1 MGVPGF
7 FASLY
12 RKYSHTK
19 FVFSK
24 LDLLDRNSSHSL
36 TSSRGEKI
44 STQLFNGKFNN
55 VKYDMSSINELYLD
69 TNCLIHPV
77 CFKVF
82 NENQSLSITN
92 PHKLEE
98 KMIKEVIIYIEKL
111 ITLVN
116 PSTLVYI
123 AIDGVA
129 PMAKI
134 KHQRMRRFKSIL
146 DNGIK
151 EDIAKKHNVEYI
163 KPWNNSAITP
173 GTEFMEK
180 LTKAIINYC
189 NIKKQNNISNKTREP
204 VQYIFS
210 TANTPGEGEHKI
222 LQHIK
227 SNISSDKTI
236 SRIIYGLDAD
246 LLYLALASN
255 ASNIYLLREI
265 TEFQNIKSSDG
276 FCFVSIDIMKDCIYD
291 SMIEDLCYDDKTSAT
306 GIETFKNLIDYKKQF
321 IQDYIFMGFLLGND
335 FLPPLPSVNL
345 SINAK
350 NLSGLDILMRA
361 YKESFATINI
371 GKSSNYEFIIS
382 TPQINISYKF
392 LLELFTHLNGEEEM
406 YWVNRNKYKRFP
418 PPCEL
423 NDAYHIEL
431 HRMENLMFKIPDLF
445 ELGKEGVKFINS
457 KKKYYDHYYEGDYNE
472 VRNSIQEYF
481 KGLYWNAYYYFDKCV
496 DYTYFYKHHKLPF
509 VSDIFDWMSSNK
521 ECIESFEHFYDN
533 KNDNLRLI
541 HPMQQLFMVLPV
553 QSSYLL
559 PKDFKN
565 VMIDQSM
572 QEYFPRKINQD
583 FQLITRYWQALPEIK
598 IMDPYFA
605 WSKIKDIKLTEKE
618 ENRNKFKKPYI
629 IFI

>member
-24 LDLLDRNSSHSL
+24 LDLVV
-36 TSSRGEKI
+36 EKL
-44 STQLFNGKFNN
+44 STKFNN
-55 VKYDMSSINELYLD
+55 VKYDMSSISELYLD

-92 PHKLEE
+92 PQKLEE

-111 ITLVN
+111 IIHVN

-134 KHQRMRRFKSIL
+134 KHQRIRRFKSIL
-146 DNGIK
+146 DNSIK
-151 EDIAKKHNVEYI
+151 EDIARKHNVEYI

-189 NIKKQNNISNKTREP
+189 NIKKQNNISNKAREP

-276 FCFVSIDIMKDCIYD
+276 FCFVSIDIMKDCIYE
-291 SMIEDLCYDDKTSAT
+291 SMIEDLCYDDTSSAN
-306 GIETFKNLIDYKKQF
+306 GVSTFKNLIDYKKQF

-382 TPQINISYKF
+382 TPQIKISYKF
-392 LLELFTHLNGEEEM
+392 LLELFTHLDGEEEM
-406 YWVNRNKYKRFP
+406 YWVNRNKYKRFV

-445 ELGKEGVKFINS
+445 ELGKEGVKLIDS

-533 KNDNLRLI
+533 KNNNLKLI
-541 HPMQQLFMVLPV
+541 HPIQQLFMVLPV

-559 PKDFKN
+559 PKNFKN

-572 QEYFPRKINQD
+572 QEYFPKKINQD

-605 WSKIKDIKLTEKE
+605 WNKIKNIKLTEKE
-618 ENRNKFKKPYI
+618 ENRNKFKKPYTL
-629 IFI
+629 FI